1 MRELYVGFAKTRRA
15 AAFAASRAWN
25 RVDAATA
32 QRVDAPR
39 PAAPQAASV
48 RDVDLEDL
56 FWRCDYAATVEIVA
70 ANERALCIA
79 VAEQLKQERFGGD
92 FERMLNWWQVNK
104 AIQHQKLDRDDGS
117 NAAK

>member
-1 MRELYVGFAKTRRA
+1 MRELYVGFARLA
-15 AAFAASRAWN
+15 ALAAFAAAVAGNRA
-25 RVDAATA
+25 DAATA
-32 QRVDAPR
+32 PRVDVPR
-39 PAAPQAASV
+39 PAGTPAASV
-48 RDVDLEDL
+48 READLEEL

-70 ANERALCIA
+70 ANERALCTA

-104 AIQHQKLDRDDGS
+104 AIQHQKLDRDDAS